1 MKSKLSPWLT
11 GQGIRKCQAFC
22 RMYTIWIW
30 RISGRVRRTNAPIDT
45 VLDSMSLFYRTSGSK
60 QIVYLVEHNN
70 CLLQW
75 REQEIPGFDC
85 IRIQNWNDKKE
96 LRILPFL
103 VLLLN
108 ASCCCSCNKSLFW
121 LATVTLHM
129 LSWVTSWQ
137 FMTRKKRVDS
147 CHHATVSLKMYG
159 TYTIEF
165 ANHPKY
171 ASYLAFMWKWPVIYF
186 ILVHFGPFPPD
197 CKLTLLSMK

>member
-22 RMYTIWIW
+22 RKYTIWIW

-70 CLLQW
+70 CLLQS
-75 REQEIPGFDC
+75 RKQEIPGFDC

-96 LRILPFL
+96 LRILLFL

-108 ASCCCSCNKSLFW
+108 ASCCCSCNKFSFW

-137 FMTRKKRVDS
+137 FMTRKKRELIPATTQRFHSRCMYLHNPICQPPKMCIIS
-147 CHHATVSLKMYG
+147 CIYVEM
-159 TYTIEF
+159 
-165 ANHPKY
+165 
-171 ASYLAFMWKWPVIYF
+171 ASHIFSIDAFWAFSP
-186 ILVHFGPFPPD
+186 
-197 CKLTLLSMK
+197 

>member
-22 RMYTIWIW
+22 RKYTIWIW

-70 CLLQW
+70 CLLQS
-75 REQEIPGFDC
+75 RKQEIPGFDC

-96 LRILPFL
+96 LRILPFH

-108 ASCCCSCNKSLFW
+108 ALLCCCSCNKSSFW

-137 FMTRKKRVDS
+137 FMTRKKKRVDS
-147 CHHATVSLKMYG
+147 CHHATVSLKMYV
-159 TYTIEF
+159 YLHNPICQPSKICIISCIYVEM
-165 ANHPKY
+165 
-171 ASYLAFMWKWPVIYF
+171 ASHIY
-186 ILVHFGPFPPD
+186 
-197 CKLTLLSMK
+197 